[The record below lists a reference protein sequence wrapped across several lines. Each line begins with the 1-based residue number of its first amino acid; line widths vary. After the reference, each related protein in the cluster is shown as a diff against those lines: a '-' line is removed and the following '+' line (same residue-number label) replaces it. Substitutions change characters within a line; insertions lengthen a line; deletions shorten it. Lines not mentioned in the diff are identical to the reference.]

1 MEEKLV
7 WLKQFVLFTVER
19 FSKDRCPS
27 IAAELTVTSLL
38 SLVPLMTVIV
48 ALLSL
53 FPQFQ
58 SMESEVQGFIF
69 RNLMP
74 ESSEAIQTYVNQYVK
89 NTQGL
94 TSVGTVVLVLTSLM
108 LMRTIDKS
116 FNHIWQ
122 VKTKAAPVR
131 VFLVYW
137 AVLTMGPLLLAFSLG
152 VSSYFASLPLVS
164 DVVHQQ
170 ANLINRIIPM
180 AMAFIAFTVMFI
192 AVPNRSVKIK
202 HALVAAL
209 ITSLL
214 FELAKYGFGVFVKQ
228 FSTYQLIFGALAA
241 VPLFLIWMQL
251 SWMILLI
258 GAEICHALGVFQAE
272 NNRQI
277 SQPFVVA
284 ARVLKLLVIAQR
296 SRQAVRLED
305 LQDQLPQVRLDTL
318 SQVLGTLINAKLVLV
333 MDNEIYS
340 LSGDSSS
347 YQLADILNSGITD
360 IPDQMALQE
369 LSEDDAEL
377 AEAIKQ
383 GRQALL
389 AKLSDPLVNAP
400 NQG

>member
-340 LSGDSSS
+340 LSGDSSG

-369 LSEDDAEL
+369 LSEEDAEL

-389 AKLSDPLVNAP
+389 DKLSDPLVNAP